1 MYALTMITLSTAVVV
16 FSSIAAGAG
25 ALTWL
30 SVLYYCSY
38 IKLAVTLIKYIPQVY
53 STFIHSLFRFLGG
66 SPPFFFR
73 GSLKHF

>member
-1 MYALTMITLSTAVVV
+1 MIGLSTALLV

-38 IKLAVTLIKYIPQVY
+38 IKLAVTLIKYIPQVCSALIDHLNDSFEVLDY
-53 STFIHSLFRFLGG
+53 FYIKVVLYNL
-66 SPPFFFR
+66 
-73 GSLKHF
+73 